1 MKENQNRLLLLLL
14 LPRLLLPKWS
24 PNVERQTILALR
36 RATTARES
44 IDDTLSLGRETRKV
58 DWFRESLRT
67 ITGNTL
73 SVNIEQDA
81 TQAASWDR

>member
-1 MKENQNRLLLLLL
+1 MKEDQNRLLLLL
-14 LPRLLLPKWS
+14 LPRLLLSKRS
-24 PNVERQTILALR
+24 PNIERQTMLALR
-36 RATTARES
+36 RAGTARES
-44 IDDTLSLGRETRKV
+44 INDTLSLWCKARKV